1 MEILKI
7 IFKVVEVTADV
18 AVIIL
23 SARYLKKNRRR

>member
-7 IFKVVEVTADV
+7 VFKVVEVTADV
-18 AVIIL
+18 VVIIL